1 MKQPFS
7 TLLVMLLCS
16 VAYAHIA
23 MKSGLPTYKK
33 HARPMSLTRFYQ
45 WMEKAKPESILHG
58 KEVPVLMKQ
67 KIR

>member
-23 MKSGLPTYKK
+23 MKSGLPTYQK
-33 HARPMSLTRFYQ
+33 HARPMSLTRFYHT
-45 WMEKAKPESILHG
+45 SIQAVIG
-58 KEVPVLMKQ
+58 KM
-67 KIR
+67 

>member
-23 MKSGLPTYKK
+23 MKSGLPTYQK
-33 HARPMSLTRFYQ
+33 HARPMSLTRFLQ
-45 WMEKAKPESILHG
+45 WQKERE
-58 KEVPVLMKQ
+58 KEVCVQ
-67 KIR
+67 

>member
-23 MKSGLPTYKK
+23 MKSGLTLFRRRT
-33 HARPMSLTRFYQ
+33 RPMSLTRFYQ

>member
-16 VAYAHIA
+16 VAYQ
-23 MKSGLPTYKK
+23 K

>member
-1 MKQPFS
+1 
-7 TLLVMLLCS
+7 MLLCS

-23 MKSGLPTYKK
+23 MKSGLPTYQK

-67 KIR
+67 EIR